1 MLTWLKMLTVGR
13 SIKQMDKLE
22 PIFAAEIREA
32 QRKFGSIDP
41 DKISKSLVDKAQIAC
56 CGFARLDPS
65 EVLKD

>member
-1 MLTWLKMLTVGR
+1 
-13 SIKQMDKLE
+13 MDKLE